1 MKTIF
6 IGGCDRSGTTLLGSL
21 LGAAPGAVCT
31 PESQFKTEILSDG
44 NPKAVLCNPKIAYDS
59 IRRHW
64 RFRIWGMDHHS
75 LRNIHFENHRTY
87 PELLEKIVL
96 KYAENIGGSGI
107 HAVDTWIDHT
117 PSNVR
122 GLDKLFALF
131 PNAVALHVVRDG
143 RAVAASVMPLDWGPN
158 SIYFAAKWWAQQLAS
173 GLAAEK
179 FFGAQKVLR
188 VRFEDLVTQGE
199 PVLKKICHFANVRF
213 SEKMIS
219 GGGFRVPPYTTAQ
232 HKLLYSD
239 EIDKERVDGWKRSLT
254 EKQINLFEFMVGDL
268 LSYLGYQ
275 PQNQW
280 PEKPTNADLLKMV
293 MRENFFWLIN
303 RARRCLRKRRIYR
316 QRSIVGE

>member
-21 LGAAPGAVCT
+21 LGAAPSAICT
-31 PESQFKTEILSDG
+31 PESQFKIEILSDG
-44 NPKAVLCNPKIAYDS
+44 KSKAVLSNPKIAYDS
-59 IRRHW
+59 IRKHW
-64 RFRIWGMDHHS
+64 RFRIWAMEHRS
-75 LRNIHFENHRTY
+75 LRSIHFENHQTY

-96 KYAENIGGSGI
+96 KYAENIRGPEI
-107 HAVDTWIDHT
+107 HAVDTWVDHT
-117 PSNVR
+117 PSNIR
-122 GLDKLFALF
+122 DLDKLFALF

-173 GLAAEK
+173 GLAAEN

-188 VRFEDLVTQGE
+188 VRYEDLVTQAK

-213 SEKMIS
+213 SEKMTT
-219 GGGFRVPPYTTAQ
+219 GGGFRVPPYTKAQ
-232 HKLLYSD
+232 HKLLLRD
-239 EIDKERVDGWKRSLT
+239 EVDQKRVDGWKRSLT
-254 EKQINLFEFMVGDL
+254 EKQINLFEFIVGDL

-280 PEKPTNADLLKMV
+280 PEKPTQAYLSKMV
-293 MRENFFWLIN
+293 IRENLFWLIN
-303 RARRCLRKRRIYR
+303 RTRRFLRKRHSYR
-316 QRSIVGE
+316 QQCTKGE